1 MSKGSNQM
9 SNFDHK
15 SKEEINRRVKAPVQ
29 NAAAPADCQN
39 EQAPT
44 AAERAGAE
52 TATPE
57 IKPADKQGKGRKAL
71 EKAKKAKITYQEQ
84 MAKYPPERQRQK
96 KLLAFTHAVM
106 ILAGNFLVSFGFQ
119 GFVNANGLL
128 SGGAYGLAGL
138 LNHFLPIISFSLAVL
153 LFSLPMLAVGWRN
166 LDKRFVGLTTFSI
179 LMQVVVL
186 RICDGLV
193 IYNNDTL
200 LASIFGGV
208 MIGCGDGLVLRG
220 GSGSSGIHLV
230 AMVLKRR
237 LGISVSTISMTI
249 NLCIVFCSSM
259 IFGLERGLYTL
270 ILIFVAGRVMGTVLD
285 GISRKR
291 TAFIVTDCG
300 QEIGDHLMEF
310 LNRGVTMLPG
320 TGLYSGNHTD
330 VLFCVVNVMEVAKLK
345 QIVRDVDQH
354 AFITIYETAELEGHF
369 MKNSFVFDKKSDE

>member
-1 MSKGSNQM
+1 MTKN
-9 SNFDHK
+9 
-15 SKEEINRRVKAPVQ
+15 INSDQ
-29 NAAAPADCQN
+29 NTMDITEKIMQRNEAAANTGDHGGSMNPENVNA
-39 EQAPT
+39 EAAPDMPQT
-44 AAERAGAE
+44 AGDD
-52 TATPE
+52 PD
-57 IKPADKQGKGRKAL
+57 IKGRNML
-71 EKAKKAKITYQEQ
+71 EKAKKVKSDYKEH
-84 MAKYPPERQRQK
+84 MAQYTPERQRQK
-96 KLLAFTHAVM
+96 KLLAFTHVVM

-119 GFVNANGLL
+119 GFVNANGFL
-128 SGGAYGLAGL
+128 SGGAYGLAGV
-138 LNHFLPIISFSLAVL
+138 LNHYLPVISFSLAVL
-153 LFSLPMLAVGWRN
+153 LFSLPMLVVGWLN
-166 LDKRFVGLTTFSI
+166 LDKKFVILTTFSI

-186 RICDGLV
+186 RIFDNLV

-230 AMVLKRR
+230 AMAIKRK

-259 IFGLERGLYTL
+259 IFGLEQGLYTL
-270 ILIFVAGRVMGTVLD
+270 ILIFVAGRVMSTVLD

-300 QEIGDHLMEF
+300 REIGDRLMEF

-320 TGLYSGNHTD
+320 TGLYSGNSTD

>member
-1 MSKGSNQM
+1 MTKN
-9 SNFDHK
+9 
-15 SKEEINRRVKAPVQ
+15 INSDQNTTDITEKITRRKAA
-29 NAAAPADCQN
+29 NADSADSGINSELSDAVADQAAPQ
-39 EQAPT
+39 E
-44 AAERAGAE
+44 AGD
-52 TATPE
+52 PE
-57 IKPADKQGKGRKAL
+57 NKGHNML
-71 EKAKKAKITYQEQ
+71 EKAKKVKSDYKEH
-84 MAKYPPERQRQK
+84 MAQYTPERQRQK
-96 KLLAFTHAVM
+96 KLLALTHAVM

-119 GFVNANGLL
+119 GFVNANGFL
-128 SGGAYGLAGL
+128 SGGAYGLAGV
-138 LNHFLPIISFSLAVL
+138 LNHYLPVISFSLAVL
-153 LFSLPMLAVGWRN
+153 LFSMPMLVVGWLN
-166 LDKRFVGLTTFSI
+166 LDKKFVILTTFSI
-179 LMQVVVL
+179 LMQVIVL
-186 RICDGLV
+186 QIFDDLV

-220 GSGSSGIHLV
+220 GSGSTGIHLV
-230 AMVLKRR
+230 AMAIKRK

-259 IFGLERGLYTL
+259 IFGLEQGLYTL
-270 ILIFVAGRVMGTVLD
+270 ILIFVAGRVMSTVLD

-300 QEIGDHLMEF
+300 REIGDRLMEY

-320 TGLYSGNHTD
+320 TGLYSGNSTD

>member
-1 MSKGSNQM
+1 MTQN
-9 SNFDHK
+9 
-15 SKEEINRRVKAPVQ
+15 INSEQ
-29 NAAAPADCQN
+29 NTTDITEKIIQRNEAAANTDQQCGGINPEN
-39 EQAPT
+39 VN
-44 AAERAGAE
+44 AENVNAGAAQDMPQ
-52 TATPE
+52 TAGNDPD
-57 IKPADKQGKGRKAL
+57 IKGRNML
-71 EKAKKAKITYQEQ
+71 EKAKKVKSDYKEH
-84 MAKYPPERQRQK
+84 MAQYTPERQRQK
-96 KLLAFTHAVM
+96 KLLAFTHVVM

-119 GFVNANGLL
+119 GFVNANGFL
-128 SGGAYGLAGL
+128 SGGAYGLAGV
-138 LNHFLPIISFSLAVL
+138 LNHYLPIISFSLAVL
-153 LFSLPMLAVGWRN
+153 LFSIPMLVVGWLN
-166 LDKRFVGLTTFSI
+166 LDKKFVVLTTFSI

-186 RICDGLV
+186 QIFDELV

-230 AMVLKRR
+230 AMAIKRK

-259 IFGLERGLYTL
+259 IFGLEQGLYTL
-270 ILIFVAGRVMGTVLD
+270 ILIFVAGRVMSTVLD

-300 QEIGDHLMEF
+300 QEIGDRLMEF

-320 TGLYSGNHTD
+320 TGLYSGNSTD